1 MSQDR
6 DCSTCMF
13 WERVGTRD
21 RGECRR
27 NAPRAQIAGFDLDV
41 EIKAFWPMTEATDWC
56 GQQMSLTQ

>member
-1 MSQDR
+1 
-6 DCSTCMF
+6 MF